1 MKIDGKCHC
10 GFIAYEAEIDAGKVM
25 VCHCTDCQ
33 TLSGSA
39 YRTVVFAEDSSFK
52 LLGGEPRT
60 YIKTADSG
68 NRRAQTFCPE
78 CGSPIYAASVG
89 ATSMG
94 DGPKKLGIRV
104 GTIRQR
110 AELRPTTQYWCGSA
124 LDWVGDVGSL
134 RKVGAE

>member
-10 GFIAYEAEIDAGKVM
+10 GFIAYEAEIDPGDVI
-25 VCHCTDCQ
+25 VCHCSDCQ

-39 YRTVVFAEDSSFK
+39 YRTVVFADDSSFR

-68 NRRAQTFCPE
+68 RKRAQTFCPE
-78 CGSPIYAASVG
+78 CGSPIYA
-89 ATSMG
+89 TSIG

-110 AELRPTTQYWCGSA
+110 AELRPAMQHWCDSA
-124 LDWVGDVGSL
+124 LDWVEDVGSL

>member
-10 GFIAYEAEIDAGKVM
+10 GFISYEAEIDAGKVM
-25 VCHCTDCQ
+25 VCHCSDCQ
-33 TLSGSA
+33 VLSGSA
-39 YRTVVFAEDSSFK
+39 YRTVVFAGESSFK

-68 NRRAQTFCPE
+68 NRRALTFCPE
-78 CGSPIYAASVG
+78 CGSPIYA
-89 ATSMG
+89 TSIG
-94 DGPKKLGIRV
+94 EGPKKLGIRV

-124 LDWVGDVGSL
+124 LDWVEDLGSL
-134 RKVGAE
+134 RRIGAE